1 MPWVRFE
8 PGVGKVEESEMA
20 VYLRGS
26 KRNETFTLSAD
37 SISRH
42 DRQKLLDLYYASAR
56 VHECEEKEYGKD
68 EHETT
73 EIQP

>member
-26 KRNETFTLSAD
+26 KRNETFTLAAD
-37 SISRH
+37 SLSLH
-42 DRQKLLDLYYASAR
+42 DRQKLLDLYYTSAR
-56 VHECEEKEYGKD
+56 VHEGIKQEEKIND
-68 EHETT
+68 
-73 EIQP
+73 

>member
-26 KRNETFTLSAD
+26 KCNETFTLTAD

-42 DRQKLLDLYYASAR
+42 DREELLSLYYESTR
-56 VHECEEKEYGKD
+56 VRECIKQEEKIND
-68 EHETT
+68 
-73 EIQP
+73 